1 MPELR
6 VLIAAAGS
14 GTRAGLAYPKTLHPV
29 QGRPILVRLIELL
42 REYDPVPAVVVSPS
56 GRHEIEQCLEHHGL
70 TAELVVQDAP
80 TGMGDAILC
89 FRKADGWQQ
98 TQDVMAVWG
107 DIPLLQ
113 PETVAAMVAA
123 HRKRRNDFTF
133 VSRRVDAAY
142 TVVRRDESGRVVE
155 LIETR
160 EAGLS
165 PSAGERDVGLFLF
178 RAQPVLDLL
187 DLQLE
192 GAFGRSTGEHGFLYI
207 VRHLAA
213 RGFKVDAVP
222 VATELDLVSLNRL
235 SDLAMV
241 EGGNG
246 RDDQV

>member
-14 GTRAGLAYPKTLHPV
+14 GTRAGLPYPKTLHPV

-56 GRHEIEQCLEHHGL
+56 GRDEIEQCLEHHGL

-89 FRKADGWQQ
+89 FRKVDGWRE

-113 PETVAAMVAA
+113 PETVAAMVAT
-123 HRKRRNDFTF
+123 HRERGNDFTF

-142 TVVRRDESGRVVE
+142 TVVSRDESGRVID

-160 EAGLS
+160 EAGLAA
-165 PSAGERDVGLFLF
+165 PVGERDIGLFLF
-178 RAQPVLDLL
+178 RSQPVLDLL
-187 DLQLE
+187 DLRLE

-222 VATELDLVSLNRL
+222 VGTELDLVSLNRL
-235 SDLAMV
+235 SDLASID
-241 EGGNG
+241 GGNG
-246 RDDQV
+246 RDDRI